1 LFIWSALLNQ
11 FSYVF
16 SAPIS
21 KVIRYLPPDI
31 PRILINRSI
40 VHPPLP
46 EILTDDQDEGDQED
60 EKDFRE
66 DYVFD
71 AYLLGF
77 CDDIIRVLAR
87 SLFCEE
93 TNDVFKYKTEGELLS
108 VVTSKKEDAKC
119 DIHLLENWKDVK
131 IPHNRVFLFPGA
143 LAPPLKSGSSDDVSS
158 FSYREVAH
166 CDGCS
171 KRIEG
176 IIRKCVSCFDYDLC
190 KTCYP
195 TFHKKHFKGKH
206 VFASEAAA
214 PPFPSS
220 AT

>member
-1 LFIWSALLNQ
+1 LLNQ
-11 FSYVF
+11 FSYGF

-40 VHPPLP
+40 VHPPSP
-46 EILTDDQDEGDQED
+46 EILTDVQDERDQID

-66 DYVFD
+66 GYVFD

-87 SLFCEE
+87 SLFCAE
-93 TNDVFKYKTEGELLS
+93 TNDAIKYKTEGELLS
-108 VVTSKKEDAKC
+108 VVTSKKEEAKC
-119 DIHLLENWKDVK
+119 DIHLIEDWKCVT

-143 LAPPLKSGSSDDVSS
+143 LAPPLKSGNSDDAST

-176 IIRKCVSCFDYDLC
+176 IIRKCLSCFDYDLC
-190 KTCYP
+190 TTCYP

-214 PPFPSS
+214 PPFSNS
-220 AT
+220 AN